1 MGIQPGEKGA
11 RDDFTG
17 RAYLGLLCFI
27 PLTMCL
33 LGWCFVAR
41 QLPRGGLWAGGALC
55 AIALVMALDL
65 SPREDG
71 DPSQ

>member
-1 MGIQPGEKGA
+1 MGIQPDEKGA
-11 RDDFTG
+11 RGGFAG

-27 PLTMCL
+27 PLTMYL
-33 LGWCFVAR
+33 VGWCFVAR

-71 DPSQ
+71 DAPQ